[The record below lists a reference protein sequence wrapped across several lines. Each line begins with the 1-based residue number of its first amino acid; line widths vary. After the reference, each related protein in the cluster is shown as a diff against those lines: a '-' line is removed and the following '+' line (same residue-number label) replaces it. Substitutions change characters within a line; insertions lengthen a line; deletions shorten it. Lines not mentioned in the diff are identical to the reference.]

1 MSEEKQVSR
10 VTHVRAL
17 VDRRKNTLR
26 DLMPEQVSKDRLLRV
41 FQNALSSNPKL
52 MECTDI
58 SIITAIAK
66 CGSFG
71 LEPNTPLG
79 QCHIIPYKNKRGQY
93 EANFQMGYQ
102 GLIELARRAGTT
114 ITCGTVHKNDTVVAR
129 EGLHSDFD
137 IIYDIKKG
145 RGEIIGFYAIAETR
159 EGNKI
164 WKYMS
169 KGDCLAHGRK
179 YSKAFHKPDS
189 PWQTNPE
196 SMCLKTLVIQ
206 VCKYSPKAILAEWV
220 SVESRGG
227 INLDKVTD
235 ANAAIDDDAEPP
247 IDVSADEVPP
257 RTLDDIA
264 NDHAPIDLD
273 SPSENEEAGSPP
285 WDDAPTEEEVTQE
298 IVNDSKKPSRSELVR
313 MLRDARVKAKWG
325 QRQLDDE
332 IEKKFGDGVKLADIT
347 DDQVMTMIEV
357 IENYYSRA
365 TS

>member
-1 MSEEKQVSR
+1 MSEERQVSR
-10 VTHVRAL
+10 VSHVRGL
-17 VDRRKNTLR
+17 VEKRKNTLR

-41 FQNALSSNPKL
+41 FQNALSNNPKL

-58 SIITAIAK
+58 SIVTAIAK

-79 QCHIIPYKNKRGQY
+79 QCHIIPYKNKRGQQ

-114 ITCGTVHKNDTVVAR
+114 ITCGTVHENDIVTAR

-137 IIYDIKKG
+137 IQYDIKKG
-145 RGEIIGFYAIAETR
+145 RGEVIGVYAIAETK

-169 KGDCLAHGRK
+169 AADCEAHGKKFSQTYGKKDR
-179 YSKAFHKPDS
+179 YGNWIS
-189 PWQTNPE
+189 PWQTNPIA
-196 SMCLKTLVIQ
+196 MWLKTVVIQ
-206 VCKYSPKAILAEWV
+206 VCKYAPKAILAEWV

-235 ANAAIDDDAEPP
+235 ANAGIDDDTEPP

-264 NDHAPIDLD
+264 ADHEPPIDLD
-273 SPSENEEAGSPP
+273 SPPENEEAGSPP
-285 WDDAPTEEEVTQE
+285 FDDAPEPPTQAA
-298 IVNDSKKPSRSELVR
+298 SKKPSRYELNQ
-313 MLRDARVKAKWG
+313 MLINARQNAKWS
-325 QRQLDDE
+325 QRQLDE
-332 IEKKFGDGVKLADIT
+332 ECKKQFDCKLAEL
-347 DDQVMTMIEV
+347 DDGQVMTLIEV
-357 IENYYSRA
+357 IENYYNSA
-365 TS
+365 NA

>member
-1 MSEEKQVSR
+1 MTEEKQVSR
-10 VTHVRAL
+10 VSHVRGL
-17 VDRRKNTLR
+17 VERRKNTLR

-41 FQNALSSNPKL
+41 FQNALSSNTKL
-52 MECTDI
+52 VECTDV

-79 QCHIIPYKNKRGQY
+79 QCHIIPYRNKRNGNVM

-114 ITCGTVHKNDTVVAR
+114 ITCGTVHENDTVIAR

-137 IIYDIKKG
+137 IAYDIKKG
-145 RGEIIGFYAIAETR
+145 RGAIIGVYAIAETR

-169 KGDCLAHGRK
+169 VEDCEEHGKKFSQTYGKKDR
-179 YSKAFHKPDS
+179 FGNWTS
-189 PWQTNPE
+189 PWQTDGPA
-196 SMCLKTLVIQ
+196 MWLKTVIGK

-235 ANAAIDDDAEPP
+235 ANAAIDDDDNTTFDVVATESDGEP
-247 IDVSADEVPP
+247 
-257 RTLDDIA
+257 A
-264 NDHAPIDLD
+264 NDLD
-273 SPSENEEAGSPP
+273 AVAAKFEENEPAGSPP
-285 WDDAPTEEEVTQE
+285 YDDTPEQ
-298 IVNDSKKPSRSELVR
+298 SSGKPSRSELNQALLNAR
-313 MLRDARVKAKWG
+313 KSAKMTQGELDA
-325 QRQLDDE
+325 E
-332 IEKKFGDGVKLADIT
+332 IIKQFGDGMKLGDLADY
-347 DDQVMTMIEV
+347 QVMTMIDV
-357 IENYYSRA
+357 CNSK
-365 TS
+365 